1 MSKLNHIEGIGS
13 DEADLLEATGWTD
26 PHALAKADVDLLVKE
41 VVAANEM
48 LKIVP
53 RTPERKT
60 VEGWIASA
68 GRHLD
73 PTIPQKRRGRGSR
86 ATAKAPVQTTPLE
99 MPATAAKPVRQRDR
113 KAVPVPSEPPVDAAP
128 VEDSGEAALKALS
141 GPVNFE
147 AEPDVIEMLSVAP
160 FALPLAARALAERG
174 IAPSEI
180 VVAPLLNRALGDLE
194 VRVTIERPQRK
205 DLPGLPADG
214 RRAGAVAAVQVA
226 DLGFSHGRRGFDS
239 SRVRTVEDAQGD
251 APPPRPAAA
260 TKGPQEDRIALLR
273 SPRPETNAGRNPASR
288 FYIRGVLHDRPLIV
302 WFGGLIV
309 LLLQLCVPLAVIAA
323 PLLILSEQMADKFS
337 WVPGWVI
344 AFPIALP
351 LLALLYLMVSTHA
364 KCRVCAQRMYA
375 PKHCLKNRKAH
386 HLPLL
391 GHIGAVALHVM
402 TFKWF
407 NCTFCGTS
415 IRIKK

>member
-1 MSKLNHIEGIGS
+1 MAKLNHIEGIGS

-26 PHALAKADVDLLVKE
+26 PHALAKANIDLLVKE

-73 PTIPQKRRGRGSR
+73 PSIPKNRRGRGGR
-86 ATAKAPVQTTPLE
+86 AADAPADAP
-99 MPATAAKPVRQRDR
+99 AKPVRQRGR
-113 KAVPVPSEPPVDAAP
+113 KAAALVEEEPVSVPPADAAP

-147 AEPDVIEMLSVAP
+147 AEPDVVEMLSVAP
-160 FALPLAARALAERG
+160 FALPLAARALAEKG
-174 IAPSEI
+174 ISPSEI
-180 VVAPLLNRALGDLE
+180 AVAPLLNRAFGDLE

-205 DLPGLPADG
+205 DLPGAPSDS
-214 RRAGAVAAVQVA
+214 RRAGAAAAVQVA
-226 DLGFSHGRRGFDS
+226 DLGFSHGRRGFDA
-239 SRVRTVEDAQGD
+239 SRVRTIEDAQGD
-251 APPPRPAAA
+251 APPVRPPAA
-260 TKGPQEDRIALLR
+260 TKGPEEDRIALLR

-288 FYIRGVLHDRPLIV
+288 FYIRGVLHDRPLVV

-309 LLLQLCVPLAVIAA
+309 LLLQLCLPLAVVAA
-323 PLLILSEQMADKFS
+323 PLLILSDQMAEKFS

-344 AFPIALP
+344 VFPIALP
-351 LLALLYLMVSTHA
+351 LLALLYLLVGTRA

-386 HLPLL
+386 YFPLL

-402 TFKWF
+402 VFKWF